1 MADER
6 EDREEERLAS
16 PDEPVVGAPLAL
28 PGRRYLVLWS
38 GGLDSTWSLH
48 ALLTRTDAEVFAHHV
63 VKRSRTDD
71 GRALSEGWRY
81 ELNAVRRMRP
91 WLAARVRG
99 FAYSESM
106 IDLTAFPNFSRDTIT
121 ALFLASQ
128 AAKSWRLG
136 PRDALVLGGNADD
149 DRLNDPAPELYWRS
163 AFRNLLSRQLVQA
176 AMQEVR
182 VPEIVTLLPAPTRA
196 QQVANLPDELTAMTA
211 SCRNPRRDSG
221 PEPAFRP
228 CGACTT
234 CRALA
239 AHLPIYAATRETEG
253 GTTPGTSDPDRS
265 MA

>member
-6 EDREEERLAS
+6 EDREEEQLAA
-16 PDEPVVGAPLAL
+16 PDEPVAGAPLAP

-48 ALLTRTDAEVFAHHV
+48 TLLSRTDAKVFAHHV

-71 GRALSEGWRY
+71 GRAVSEGWRY
-81 ELNAVRRMRP
+81 ELDAVRRMRP
-91 WLAARVRG
+91 WLEARVRG

-106 IDLTAFPNFSRDTIT
+106 IDLTAFPRFARDTVT

-136 PRDALVLGGNADD
+136 PRDAFVLGGNADD
-149 DRLNDPAPELYWRS
+149 DRLNDPAPEFYWRG
-163 AFRNLLSRQLVQA
+163 AFRSLLSRQLVQA
-176 AMQEVR
+176 VMQEVR
-182 VPEIVTLLPAPTRA
+182 VPEVVTLLPAPTRA
-196 QQVANLPDELTAMTA
+196 RQVTDLPDELAAMTA

-221 PEPAFRP
+221 TELAFRP
-228 CGACTT
+228 CGACVT

-239 AHLPIYAATRETEG
+239 AHLPVYAAAREPEG
-253 GTTPGTSDPDRS
+253 AMDT
-265 MA
+265 A